1 MNTETYF
8 LPSHLLTY
16 LFNGDA
22 SGLTDKEQAKY
33 DAWEAVTFPH
43 GAWAVSSVPAGFIH
57 GNDLNTLAGECH
69 EVVFQLNDDPAA
81 PPLED
86 CISAADLAV
95 IQAMR
100 ARGWA
105 VALFTPAELEAIDSE
120 DVENQMIAA
129 GNNCIAEWIGGA

>member
-1 MNTETYF
+1 MTTED
-8 LPSHLLTY
+8 H
-16 LFNGDA
+16 
-22 SGLTDKEQAKY
+22 Q
-33 DAWEAVTFPH
+33 
-43 GAWAVSSVPAGFIH
+43 
-57 GNDLNTLAGECH
+57 
-69 EVVFQLNDDPAA
+69 DPM
-81 PPLED
+81 LED

>member
-1 MNTETYF
+1 MNTED
-8 LPSHLLTY
+8 H
-16 LFNGDA
+16 
-22 SGLTDKEQAKY
+22 Q
-33 DAWEAVTFPH
+33 
-43 GAWAVSSVPAGFIH
+43 
-57 GNDLNTLAGECH
+57 
-69 EVVFQLNDDPAA
+69 DPM
-81 PPLED
+81 LED
-86 CISAADLAV
+86 CISPADLAV